1 MFPKVIK
8 RRGSMKKYLIILLM
22 FCLCILIGCNK
33 EPNVYSI
40 NYDLNGGEC
49 ENLITS
55 FEEGTDVFLPTPEKE
70 GYTFDGWYQND
81 LKITVIEDKDYSL
94 FAKWIINTYTISY
107 DLDGG
112 KCDNLI
118 DVFEHNQKV
127 TLPTPTKEGYIFNG
141 WYQNEEKIES
151 IENRNYNLVAKWE
164 AENVSKSFNVKIHFN
179 GKIIFNGSVLEGT
192 RLMDIDL
199 SSKINSKFTYQL
211 EKMYLDENLEDLIN
225 IRTKVIEDLEVY
237 SVITLKPKLPDF
249 KNLKI
254 SILGDSISTFYKADS
269 EVNSYYSEDN
279 SFYYPRYCSVINSY
293 TKTWW
298 WKVIEGL
305 EANIG
310 INNSWSGTCVYNW
323 GSSTNSSAM
332 NMHRIET
339 LDENGTPDIIIIN
352 MGTNDAVNNFTD
364 DIFYS
369 AYDTMISRIEEKYPN
384 AYIFCFNLGY
394 SVYEGFNPVR
404 LRYNEVINK
413 VATKHEAI
421 LVDIA
426 YIQTE
431 STYSVM
437 LADRLH
443 PNEEGMNRISER
455 AITTIKA
462 FFNYGKEFK

>member
-1 MFPKVIK
+1 
-8 RRGSMKKYLIILLM
+8 MKKYLIILI
-22 FCLCILIGCNK
+22 FICLFVFVGCSQTQNS
-33 EPNVYSI
+33 YTIS
-40 NYDLNGGEC
+40 YDLNGGEAS
-49 ENLITS
+49 NLVTN
-55 FEEGTDVFLPTPEKE
+55 FEAGTKVELIVPEKE
-70 GYTFDGWYQND
+70 GYDFLGWYQGNN
-81 LKITVIEDKDYSL
+81 KIEVIEDQNYTLVANWKI
-94 FAKWIINTYTISY
+94 KTYTITY

-112 KCDNLI
+112 SCDDLI
-118 DVFEHNQKV
+118 EKFEHGQSVNLK
-127 TLPTPTKEGYIFNG
+127 TPAKEGHIFSG
-141 WYQNEEKIES
+141 WYQGEEKIEV
-151 IENRNYNLVAKWE
+151 INNQNYTLVAKWE
-164 AENVSKSFNVKIHFN
+164 VENVTKAYKVKIHFN
-179 GKIIFNGSVLEGT
+179 GKVIFDGSVIEGT

-199 SSKINSKFTYQL
+199 SNKIDSKFTYEL
-211 EKMYLDENLEDLIN
+211 EKMYLDKDFKDSIN

-237 SVITLKPKLPDF
+237 CVITLKPKLEDY

-254 SILGDSISTFYKADS
+254 SILGDSISTFYKTDS

-298 WKVIEGL
+298 WKVISGL
-305 EANIG
+305 ESNIG

-323 GSSTNSSAM
+323 GNSTNSSAM
-332 NMHRIET
+332 NMHRIDT

-364 DIFYS
+364 NIFYS
-369 AYDTMISRIEEKYPN
+369 AYDTMLTRIEQKYPN

-394 SVYEGFNPVR
+394 SIYDGFDSVR

-413 VATKHEAI
+413 VCAKHQAI

-431 STYSVM
+431 STYQVM

-462 FFNYGKEFK
+462 FFSYGKEFK